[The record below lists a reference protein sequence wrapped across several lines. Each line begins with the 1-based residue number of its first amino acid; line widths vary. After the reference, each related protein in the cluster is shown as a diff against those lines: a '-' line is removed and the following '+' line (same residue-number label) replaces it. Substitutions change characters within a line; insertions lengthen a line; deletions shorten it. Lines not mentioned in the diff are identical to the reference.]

1 MGSCSCWLN
10 SFETLLKHLNTLNIY
25 INKSLKPSHL
35 RSQRY
40 NIVSTTATWTERPIH
55 ASPPQFRNCFRNN
68 EQTLVSVL
76 GKENSSSALL
86 SVISNWQFCYVLPF
100 TSSSSLSAALP
111 QLSIFLTLSSLFWS
125 SMAFSNTY
133 VTTHSNTHTQTI
145 LFPGAIGKCF
155 VSTCQRLLN
164 ARCTQYGTSTFGP
177 KNSKTTRPSR
187 RQTLIII

>member
-133 VTTHSNTHTQTI
+133 VTTHSNTHTHRPFCFLVPLANA
-145 LFPGAIGKCF
+145 LFLHAKGCWTQGA
-155 VSTCQRLLN
+155 LN
-164 ARCTQYGTSTFGP
+164 MEPQHLAQKIQKPQDPAGD
-177 KNSKTTRPSR
+177 RPW
-187 RQTLIII
+187 